1 VAEKKFDPA
10 RAHLLDAPEREQY
23 LPSAR
28 IVDALALSGG
38 ELVVDYGAGTG
49 RLTREVAARLH
60 GGGRVLAVEE
70 NDQMYALL
78 SERLEGVE
86 QARALRIEHD
96 RVPLPDGAVDRILAV
111 NLLHEIRGD
120 AALAEMRRL
129 LADRGLLLVVDWER
143 GRPRTVGPPDELL
156 YSADEAAAELRDAGF
171 RTRALGLA
179 LPFHFAIL
187 AARDPAAAAQPDA
200 A

>member
-1 VAEKKFDPA
+1 MAEKKFDPA